1 MLAAGVLPLATAYSI
16 SEALGFEKGV
26 SRSFR
31 EAPIFLGVFTFLV
44 ATGAAIAVIPN
55 LPLIRV
61 LLVTQVINGLLL
73 PFVLFAVLRLVN
85 DRELMGTR
93 VNGPI
98 YNIAAWLTALVVT
111 ALSFLYLLVTLF
123 PGLLRF

>member
-1 MLAAGVLPLATAYSI
+1 M
-16 SEALGFEKGV
+16 
-26 SRSFR
+26 
-31 EAPIFLGVFTFLV
+31 
-44 ATGAAIAVIPN
+44 ATGAAIAVIPG

-98 YNIAAWLTALVVT
+98 YNIAAWLTALIVT
-111 ALSFLYLLVTLF
+111 ALSLLYLLVTLF
-123 PGLLRF
+123 PSLLSF